1 MSVYLQSWSKRFST
15 SYMQQR
21 KTYSLNH
28 GLVSCEKLT
37 IHLFLDHSFSFNVK
51 TDFTLNVKL
60 VSQNLLNKLRKRMDG
75 KKEGLIN
82 FDLLNGLNFNISSLQ
97 AQHQHN
103 EANAKCQKLEFIKW
117 PPKAGCRNE
126 SISIHYYFKMSM
138 FTQKRRAYV
147 KSGTKNILV
156 LVCNY

>member
-15 SYMQQR
+15 SYMQQIER

-60 VSQNLLNKLRKRMDG
+60 VSQNLFNKLRKRMDG

-97 AQHQHN
+97 AQHRRN
-103 EANAKCQKLEFIKW
+103 EANTKCQKLEFNGHLRL
-117 PPKAGCRNE
+117 AAE
-126 SISIHYYFKMSM
+126 MSQSQY
-138 FTQKRRAYV
+138 T
-147 KSGTKNILV
+147 TILKCPC
-156 LVCNY
+156 LHKKDEHM

>member
-37 IHLFLDHSFSFNVK
+37 IHLFLDHIFSFNVK

-156 LVCNY
+156 LVCKY